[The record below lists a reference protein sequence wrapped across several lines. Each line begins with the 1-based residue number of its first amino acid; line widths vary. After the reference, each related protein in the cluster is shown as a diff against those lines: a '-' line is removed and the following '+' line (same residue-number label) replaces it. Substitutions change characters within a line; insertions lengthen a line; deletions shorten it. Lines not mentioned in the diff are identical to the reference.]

1 MKKKLKKI
9 GKRGKIKTLNKNE
22 NDNKHFINNSLIND
36 TNSNLEDITYSE
48 IDTNKRNKLKIIKI
62 NNKIKNQKL
71 LLQTQ
76 IHIK

>member
-1 MKKKLKKI
+1 MKMI
-9 GKRGKIKTLNKNE
+9 IKY
-22 NDNKHFINNSLIND
+22 FINNSLIND